1 MANNIL
7 RVTIPIKE
15 GHKRIY
21 LVSFGMVFEQPY
33 QKEMYMDQFKL
44 YLFFNLR
51 LKWGNLW
58 HVNCKAY

>member
-44 YLFFNLR
+44 YFFLIY
-51 LKWGNLW
+51 
-58 HVNCKAY
+58 V